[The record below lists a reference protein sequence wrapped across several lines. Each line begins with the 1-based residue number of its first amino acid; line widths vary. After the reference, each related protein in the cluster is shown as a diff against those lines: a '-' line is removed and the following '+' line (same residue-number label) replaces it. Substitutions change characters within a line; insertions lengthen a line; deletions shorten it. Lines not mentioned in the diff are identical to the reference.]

1 MRYSSERLVKRFMNK
16 GENIYNLSGF
26 SKVFRFTLTQTFKN
40 KGYRF
45 SFIILVV
52 MMMLMGPIN
61 YLSGNAGS
69 NAAKSVD
76 SFSFE
81 EASIKKLYILN
92 KSGVSFEKSDI
103 EAAFAENA
111 KDTESGVPLEM
122 VEGKELSD
130 IESKLGTT
138 EALIYINRDE
148 DGYHVNGIISK
159 NEESDISA
167 VDLDSAVSIIST
179 AFEEA
184 KLKGAG
190 LKTEDVAKLM
200 GGVSSGETLTE
211 KKYMEKKADPVTG
224 GRFFA
229 FFMGFNIIIMMVS
242 SLSASYI
249 VSSVTEEKQSKL
261 VETLLVSIR
270 PMALLVGKIVGMMT
284 YVVLMLL
291 AGLAGSRISDFVMR
305 NVIKLDM
312 TNYMGSGMDFSLF
325 TQNGVKG
332 FAVLLLSLVMSYL
345 FFGFVAGL
353 FGSAVSKTE
362 DVQSATGS
370 VMMFTMI
377 GYFGS
382 LFGGMSENSTMW
394 IAESLIP
401 PFSFFSAPILFIMGK
416 IPVWTFLVGIGIQA
430 VVIVAL
436 VMLAAKTYRV
446 LILSDSSTPTL
457 KAILKAG
464 RGK

>member
-103 EAAFAENA
+103 EAAFTENA

-159 NEESDISA
+159 MKNPIY
-167 VDLDSAVSIIST
+167 LRST
-179 AFEEA
+179 LIRRYRLFRQH
-184 KLKGAG
+184 LK
-190 LKTEDVAKLM
+190 
-200 GGVSSGETLTE
+200 
-211 KKYMEKKADPVTG
+211 
-224 GRFFA
+224 R
-229 FFMGFNIIIMMVS
+229 
-242 SLSASYI
+242 
-249 VSSVTEEKQSKL
+249 
-261 VETLLVSIR
+261 
-270 PMALLVGKIVGMMT
+270 
-284 YVVLMLL
+284 
-291 AGLAGSRISDFVMR
+291 
-305 NVIKLDM
+305 
-312 TNYMGSGMDFSLF
+312 
-325 TQNGVKG
+325 QN
-332 FAVLLLSLVMSYL
+332 
-345 FFGFVAGL
+345 
-353 FGSAVSKTE
+353 
-362 DVQSATGS
+362 
-370 VMMFTMI
+370 
-377 GYFGS
+377 
-382 LFGGMSENSTMW
+382 
-394 IAESLIP
+394 
-401 PFSFFSAPILFIMGK
+401 
-416 IPVWTFLVGIGIQA
+416 
-430 VVIVAL
+430 
-436 VMLAAKTYRV
+436 
-446 LILSDSSTPTL
+446 
-457 KAILKAG
+457 
-464 RGK
+464 